1 MRNPKYLLDT
11 TVLIDH
17 LNRHP
22 QATDWL
28 LSLQDGE
35 AVISAVTRA
44 EVLTGCDSEQ
54 ERRETADFLDC
65 YDCLPVTAQTA
76 DLAADV
82 RKKYRLKLPDAL
94 QAALAKQ
101 HSLKLCTHNTKD
113 FLKIS
118 GLVHVPYA

>member
-44 EVLTGCDSEQ
+44 EVLTGCDSDQ
-54 ERRETADFLDC
+54 ERLETAGFLDC

-76 DLAADV
+76 DLAAS
-82 RKKYRLKLPDAL
+82 
-94 QAALAKQ
+94 LAE
-101 HSLKLCTHNTKD
+101 
-113 FLKIS
+113 S
-118 GLVHVPYA
+118 GPMRQNSATSELHPRAVHRTDRVEQRRARQDTR